1 MQIVNLHTTLKRRSM
16 RKFFLITAVFL
27 LFVSCKESRKANI
40 KDSMLKAQVESYARG
55 IYHWK
60 TTFNISDEDSNFI
73 KEHNIKRL
81 YVRMF
86 DVGMERNES
95 NDSLEVVPLGTTRF
109 KSAIPKDCDFIPTVY
124 ITLDALKSYSNAES
138 KLAELIVTRVKAMAS
153 WNDLG
158 NFSELQFDCDWTAGT
173 RKSFE
178 RLCEATRMILSKD
191 GIVLS
196 GTIRLHQLGEA
207 TYPFDKG
214 VLMVYNTGSFV
225 NPNTTNS
232 ILDYDDVHK
241 YLSSKGRINNFLK
254 ARKTNCQE
262 INVAYPTFNWGVVF
276 DDNGQFKSLVRD
288 IDSYTPQQGEQL
300 RVEKSDY
307 KEIDRVK
314 TLIDSLLWPAI
325 NGNIIY
331 HLDSQNLKN
340 YNSEEIEKIY
350 N

>member
-1 MQIVNLHTTLKRRSM
+1 MQLGISKTM
-16 RKFFLITAVFL
+16 RKILSLIVIGL
-27 LFVSCKESRKANI
+27 LFVSCKESKRRTGE
-40 KDSMLKAQVESYARG
+40 DSTPKISVESYDRG

-60 TTFNISDEDSNFI
+60 TIFDISEDDSIFLR
-73 KEHNIKRL
+73 EHNVKRL

-109 KSAIPKDCDFIPTVY
+109 RSQIPDGCEFIPTVY
-124 ITLDALKSYSNAES
+124 ITQEALKAYCYGEW

-153 WNDLG
+153 WNELG
-158 NFSELQFDCDWTAGT
+158 NFSELQYDCDWTAGT

-178 RLCEATRMILSKD
+178 RLCEATQKILRKD
-191 GIVLS
+191 NIVLS
-196 GTIRLHQLGEA
+196 GTIRLHQLDEVN
-207 TYPFDKG
+207 YPFDKG

-232 ILDYDDVHK
+232 ILDYADVHK
-241 YLSSKGRINNFLK
+241 YLSSKGRIDKFLK
-254 ARKTNCQE
+254 ARNTNCRK
-262 INVAYPTFNWGVVF
+262 IDVAYPTFNWGVVF
-276 DDNGQFKSLVRD
+276 DNKGQFKQLVRD
-288 IDSYTPQQGEQL
+288 IDGYTPEQGEQL

-307 KEIDRVK
+307 NEIDKVK
-314 TLIDSLLWPAI
+314 VLVDSLLWPAI

-331 HLDSQNLKN
+331 HLDSRNLKN
-340 YNSEEIEKIY
+340 YSSEEIEKIY

>member
-1 MQIVNLHTTLKRRSM
+1 MGRSEP
-16 RKFFLITAVFL
+16 A
-27 LFVSCKESRKANI
+27 E
-40 KDSMLKAQVESYARG
+40 RG

-60 TTFNISDEDSNFI
+60 TTFDLSLEDSAFI
-73 KEHNIKRL
+73 GDHNITRL

-86 DVGMERNES
+86 DVGIERNES

-109 KSAIPKDCDFIPTVY
+109 KSPIPKDCEFIPTVY
-124 ITLDALKSYSNAES
+124 ITQEALKAYCYGEW

-153 WNDLG
+153 WNELG
-158 NFSELQFDCDWTAGT
+158 NFTELQYDCDWTAGT

-178 RLCEATRMILSKD
+178 KLCESTQKILSKD

-196 GTIRLHQLGEA
+196 GTIRLHQLEEA
-207 TYPFDKG
+207 TYPFDRG

-225 NPNTTNS
+225 NPNTMNS
-232 ILDYDDVHK
+232 ILDYADVHK
-241 YLSSKGRINNFLK
+241 YLSPKGRINNFLK
-254 ARKTNCQE
+254 ARKTNCQK
-262 INVAYPTFNWGVVF
+262 IDVAYPTFNWGVVF
-276 DDNGQFKSLVRD
+276 DNNDQFKQLVRD
-288 IDSYTPQQGEQL
+288 IDSYTPKHGEIL

-307 KEIDRVK
+307 QEIDRVK
-314 TLIDSLLWPAI
+314 HLVDSLLWPAI

-340 YNSEEIEKIY
+340 YSSEEIEKIY

>member
-1 MQIVNLHTTLKRRSM
+1 MM
-16 RKFFLITAVFL
+16 RKIFTIIAIGL
-27 LFVSCKESRKANI
+27 LFISCKESKKQAAENSRPKV
-40 KDSMLKAQVESYARG
+40 SVESYDRG

-60 TTFNISDEDSNFI
+60 TTFEISAEDSTFLQ
-73 KEHNIKRL
+73 EHNIKRL

-86 DVGMERNES
+86 DVGMERNET

-109 KSAIPKDCDFIPTVY
+109 KSAFPKNCEFIPTVY
-124 ITLDALKSYSNAES
+124 ITQEALKAYCYGEW

-153 WNDLG
+153 WNELG

-178 RLCEATRMILSKD
+178 RLCEATQKILIKD

-196 GTIRLHQLGEA
+196 GTIRLHQLEEA
-207 TYPFDKG
+207 TYPFDRG
-214 VLMVYNTGSFV
+214 VLMLYNTGSFV

-232 ILDYDDVHK
+232 ILDYDDVYK
-241 YLSSKGRINNFLK
+241 YLSSKGRISNFLK
-254 ARKTNCQE
+254 ARETNCQK
-262 INVAYPTFNWGVVF
+262 IDVAYPTFNWGVVF
-276 DDNGQFKSLVRD
+276 DNNGQFKRLVRD
-288 IDSYTPQQGEQL
+288 VDSYSPELGEQL

-314 TLIDSLLWPAI
+314 VLVDSLLCPAI

-331 HLDSQNLKN
+331 HLDSRNLKN
-340 YNSEEIEKIY
+340 YSCDEIEKIY